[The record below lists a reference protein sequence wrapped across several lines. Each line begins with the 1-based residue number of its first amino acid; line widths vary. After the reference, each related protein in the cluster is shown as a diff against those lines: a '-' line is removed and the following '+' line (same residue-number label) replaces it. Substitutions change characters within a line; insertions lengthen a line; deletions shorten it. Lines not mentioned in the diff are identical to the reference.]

1 MWSTIG
7 ATTARQARAAGSL
20 LVRRAALLALQAG
33 ARTATTSIVQK
44 VVIVPTGARIPALV
58 VQGYATKASTKSRK
72 TAKRGRATKAKKK
85 TTAKK
90 KAVKK
95 KKPVKRAKKTTKHLT
110 EEEKQA
116 LKIKL
121 LKKRAL
127 LKEPDRLPTTQWTVY
142 FSQRV
147 KEETAGKKRDE
158 DLPSLKSIMQKIA
171 AEYKALSAAE
181 LEVRRSGSFQN
192 VPYARQKLTKYLP
205 KNRSCK
211 QPPTR
216 IRLPMTPSS
225 ANGSRAT
232 RRRRSMMPTM
242 LVVSL
247 GVWASSGSLPFPIP
261 AFPGLLSAAS
271 LTS

>member
-7 ATTARQARAAGSL
+7 ATTARQARVAGSL
-20 LVRRAALLALQAG
+20 LVRRATLFALQAG
-33 ARTATTSIVQK
+33 ARIATTSIIPK
-44 VVIVPTGARIPALV
+44 TVIVPTSARIPAFV
-58 VQGYATKASTKSRK
+58 VRGYATKASAKTRK
-72 TAKRGRATKAKKK
+72 TTKRGRATKAKK
-85 TTAKK
+85 TTAK

-95 KKPVKRAKKTTKHLT
+95 KKPVKRAKKTTKQLT

-158 DLPSLKSIMQKIA
+158 DLPSLKSIMQKIS

-181 LEVRRSGSFQN
+181 LEVRRSGSLQD
-192 VPYARQKLTKYLP
+192 VPYPRQ
-205 KNRSCK
+205 
-211 QPPTR
+211 
-216 IRLPMTPSS
+216 
-225 ANGSRAT
+225 
-232 RRRRSMMPTM
+232 
-242 LVVSL
+242 
-247 GVWASSGSLPFPIP
+247 
-261 AFPGLLSAAS
+261 
-271 LTS
+271 